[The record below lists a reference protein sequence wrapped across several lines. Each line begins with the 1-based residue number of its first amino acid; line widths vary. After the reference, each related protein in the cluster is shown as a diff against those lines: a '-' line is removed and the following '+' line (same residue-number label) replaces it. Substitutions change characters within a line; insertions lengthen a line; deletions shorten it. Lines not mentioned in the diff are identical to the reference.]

1 MPWSNSWHPL
11 PSIKNFTV
19 HSTWSKHVLYARLMK
34 YLFLSAFLHYE
45 VCSTGRKLGSMKQSW
60 LPNFLSYSIV
70 GRPGKFRAWYSWE
83 IAEMVGA
90 PLKETQIYTIHWDK
104 FKVQRDVSLKKNGI
118 RNLSNLNVI
127 IALIQHVPKLWLVLV
142 APLS

>member
-1 MPWSNSWHPL
+1 
-11 PSIKNFTV
+11 
-19 HSTWSKHVLYARLMK
+19 
-34 YLFLSAFLHYE
+34 
-45 VCSTGRKLGSMKQSW
+45 
-60 LPNFLSYSIV
+60 
-70 GRPGKFRAWYSWE
+70 
-83 IAEMVGA
+83 MVGA